1 MQSAIFSIFGLL
13 TGLAMAGAGI
23 YYWNKE
29 KHDQD
34 SVKIYRNITIIG
46 TVITIGLAIKIG
58 VLGL

>member
-13 TGLAMAGAGI
+13 TGLAMSGAGI

-29 KHDQD
+29 KHDRD

-46 TVITIGLAIKIG
+46 TVITIGLAVKIG